1 MIGQGNLSQIADR
14 LPLGNDAKGAI
25 NGLNLSS
32 ELQSSLVH
40 SVAKALNIHDFY
52 SMHVLDY
59 CEGYY
64 APSAVANASVQP
76 TKNVTFCANT
86 TTMFT
91 FNITE
96 ILEHELRAGVTLADL
111 HWPSDIQNALDVLDV
126 AARVMFVMYCVGI
139 GLVGVAMLSALLGV
153 FASGV
158 LHAWLNALLDLVA
171 AIAFGV
177 ASAIATAIAVSVT
190 NAVQQFG
197 ATIGITAYRGSAFL
211 TISWVATAL
220 VVLAMFAWIF
230 DCCAGRKRRDKQS
243 YKV

>member
-1 MIGQGNLSQIADR
+1 MIGKGNLDSIVNQLD
-14 LPLGNDAKGAI
+14 LPDNVKGAI

-32 ELQSSLVH
+32 ELQGSIVH
-40 SVAKALNIHDFY
+40 SVAQALNIHDFY

-64 APSAVANASVQP
+64 EPTAVANATSQP
-76 TKNVTFCANT
+76 SKNVTFCEQPGA
-86 TTMFT
+86 MFT

-96 ILEHELRAGVTLADL
+96 ILQRELRGGVTLADL
-111 HWPSDIQNALDVLDV
+111 HWPDDIQNALDVLDV
-126 AARVMFVMYCVGI
+126 ATRVMFVMYCVGI
-139 GLVGVAMLSALLGV
+139 GLVGAAMLSALLGI

-171 AIAFGV
+171 AIAFGIG
-177 ASAIATAIAVSVT
+177 SGIATAIAVSVT
-190 NAVQQFG
+190 NAVGQYG
-197 ATIGITAYRGSAFL
+197 SAIGVSAYRGNGFL

-230 DCCAGRKRRDKQS
+230 DCCAGRNRRDKRA